1 MQLTKNV
8 GGLDRALRLC
18 GAAVLIYLGF
28 IDQTI
33 FAPSTAKTL
42 VGLFSIM
49 PMLTG
54 ALAYCPL
61 YTVVGIST
69 CPTRRPAE

>member
-1 MQLTKNV
+1 MKLTKNV
-8 GGLDRALRLC
+8 GGLDRAIRLC

-28 IDQTI
+28 FDQTV

-42 VGLFSIM
+42 IGLFSIM
-49 PMLTG
+49 PILTG
-54 ALAYCPL
+54 TLAYCPL

-69 CPTRRPAE
+69 CPAKKLAE